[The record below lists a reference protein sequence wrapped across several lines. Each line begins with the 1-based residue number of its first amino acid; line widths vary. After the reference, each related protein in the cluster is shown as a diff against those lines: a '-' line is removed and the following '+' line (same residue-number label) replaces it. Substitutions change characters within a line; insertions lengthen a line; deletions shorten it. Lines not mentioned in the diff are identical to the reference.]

1 MLLCS
6 KGMERRLFTRAKR
19 LTVRR
24 PLQMLFFGPAKFDA
38 TQAAVGH
45 AFRAV
50 FRAIGSA
57 LFYSPEGMSNGR
69 HG

>member
-1 MLLCS
+1 
-6 KGMERRLFTRAKR
+6 
-19 LTVRR
+19 
-24 PLQMLFFGPAKFDA
+24 MLFLGPAKFDA

-45 AFRAV
+45 AFRAL